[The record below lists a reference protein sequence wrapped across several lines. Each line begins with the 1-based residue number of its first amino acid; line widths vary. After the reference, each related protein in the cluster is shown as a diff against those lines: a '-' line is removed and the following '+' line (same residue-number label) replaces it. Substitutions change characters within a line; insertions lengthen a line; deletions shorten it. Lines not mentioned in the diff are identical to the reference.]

1 MITLFGFGPAFGL
14 PDPSPFVM
22 KSEVQL
28 KMAGLPYRFE
38 RARPQDAPKG
48 KIPFIEEGGQRIGDS
63 TFIRAHIEKTC
74 GADLDAGL
82 STEERAR
89 AWAIE
94 RMLEDHLYFGLLQA
108 RWMDDENFAKGPAH
122 FFDSAPETVRD
133 TIRAKAR
140 ETVRA
145 KLDGHGL
152 GRHSDSEMF
161 ALAERSICALSALLD
176 GKPFL
181 MGEKPTGTD
190 ATAFGMVAG
199 LLTPH
204 FDCDLRDAVLA
215 HANLVSYSERMVER
229 YYPDF
234 AVKAAA

>member
-22 KSEVQL
+22 KTEVQL
-28 KMAGLPYRFE
+28 KMADIPYRFE
-38 RARPQDAPKG
+38 RARPQEAPKG
-48 KIPFIEEGGQRIGDS
+48 KIPFIEDGGQRIGDS
-63 TFIRAHIEKTC
+63 TFIRAHIEE
-74 GADLDAGL
+74 AARVDLDAGL
-82 STEERAR
+82 SAAERAQ

-122 FFDSAPETVRD
+122 FFDSAPEAMREK
-133 TIRAKAR
+133 IRANAR
-140 ETVRA
+140 ENVRM
-145 KLDGHGL
+145 KLDGQGL
-152 GRHSDSEMF
+152 GRHSEGEIF
-161 ALAERSICALSALLD
+161 ALAERSICALSAILAER
-176 GKPFL
+176 PFL

-215 HANLVSYSERMVER
+215 HENLVRYIERMMQL

-234 AVKAAA
+234 AVQAAA